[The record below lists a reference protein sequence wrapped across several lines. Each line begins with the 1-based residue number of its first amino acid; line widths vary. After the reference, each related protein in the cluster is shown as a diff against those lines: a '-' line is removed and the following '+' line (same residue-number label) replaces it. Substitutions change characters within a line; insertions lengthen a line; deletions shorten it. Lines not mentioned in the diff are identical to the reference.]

1 MSVLSERPKDCL
13 GCKLISG
20 FGLIGIGVYT
30 MRNAR
35 RVSGYHQ
42 AVMVA
47 LALSFNALGTA
58 RLLDYEVFPVK
69 ANKTDEK

>member
-47 LALSFNALGTA
+47 LALSM
-58 RLLDYEVFPVK
+58 
-69 ANKTDEK
+69 